1 MRAGPF
7 ACAAAAFLAAIAAMA
22 QQAPPP
28 APSAEEA
35 AAAPATAVWEFSA
48 SVYSY
53 FVPEDRDYA
62 QPTVTANRGAFHLET
77 RYNYEGLDT
86 GSLWVGANFHCG
98 ETVTL
103 EFTPMLG
110 GVFGHTHGVAPGY
123 HLTLGYKRL
132 ELYSEGEYLFDTDVH
147 ADSFFYNWNEL
158 TYAPFEWLRAGLVSQ
173 RTRAYQTPLEI
184 QRGIL
189 VGGSF
194 KNWTLTVYIFN
205 FGWTDPTTVFS
216 VGVEF

>member
-1 MRAGPF
+1 MSRARL
-7 ACAAAAFLAAIAAMA
+7 ACAAAVFLRVAAAMA
-22 QQAPPP
+22 QQAPAPAPP
-28 APSAEEA
+28 AEKQ
-35 AAAPATAVWEFSA
+35 AAPPAWEFSA

-53 FVPEDRDYA
+53 FVPQDRDYA
-62 QPTVTANRGAFHLET
+62 SPNVSANRGAFHLEA

-86 GSLWVGANFHCG
+86 GSLWVGANFSFG
-98 ETVTL
+98 KTLTL
-103 EFTPMLG
+103 EITPMLG

-123 HLTLGYKRL
+123 HLTVAYKRL

-147 ADSFFYNWNEL
+147 DDSFFYNWNEL
-158 TYAPFEWLRAGLVSQ
+158 TYAPFDWLRAGLVSQ

-194 KNWTLTVYIFN
+194 KNWTVTVYIFN

-216 VGVEF
+216 VGLEF